1 MSYLDLPPVLCCLQ
15 VDEWWGEDE
24 WCEAGCWSRW
34 HLWPSTTA
42 VDAGHMLLPQRLLA
56 PFLPHWAHAHVQWP
70 QTHTHTHTWNTSS
83 EWIYCTEGYL
93 ETTVIQHAFRTCCK
107 IISSHLVFFVY
118 YSDFFSLFF
127 SFILDCWPT
136 LCELLTATQWTGQ
149 TAKHEDHR
157 LTENNL
163 LIWIAKSW

>member
-1 MSYLDLPPVLCCLQ
+1 MLVSDFLSFFFFLQQNNYLHFKLATTVWATWICLQ
-15 VDEWWGEDE
+15 CCVVYKWTSGGGEDE

-70 QTHTHTHTWNTSS
+70 QTHTHTHTHTWNTSS

-118 YSDFFSLFF
+118 YSDFFFPFF
-127 SFILDCWPT
+127 FLSF
-136 LCELLTATQWTGQ
+136 
-149 TAKHEDHR
+149 
-157 LTENNL
+157 
-163 LIWIAKSW
+163 